1 MIDNIKA
8 LIVDIDGT
16 LVVKGSIIMPQ
27 TRKAIDILQAE
38 GVIMG
43 LATGRLVDDY
53 TRGYAKRWGL
63 DWDFD
68 VLIGANGGHLW
79 DKWHPD
85 EVEMFYPLSEADIKM
100 IMDMVAPLNLNG
112 QIYENSQLIA
122 QRWDNL
128 VAASSLRNMQE
139 VVISPF
145 PDRLY
150 RRPNA
155 KIQFRYE
162 PDDAEHVLG
171 FINALDLPDRI
182 QHVVTYPGIVEF
194 MDRRVDKG
202 VALHR
207 FAEKNNIPIENILT
221 FGDAENDIALV
232 REAGWGVVLAN
243 GSAETKAAG
252 NDVTE
257 YPVTE
262 DGMGRY
268 IFEKF
273 LNPRGIYFE

>member
-252 NDVTE
+252 DDVTQ
-257 YPVTE
+257 YPVFE

>member
-16 LVVKGSIIMPQ
+16 LVVKGGTILPY
-27 TRKAIDILQAE
+27 TRKAIDIMHDS

-43 LATGRLVDDY
+43 LASGRPVDNY
-53 TRGYAKRWGL
+53 TKGYAKRWGL
-63 DWDFD
+63 EWDFD
-68 VLIGANGGHLW
+68 VFIGANGGHLW
-79 DKWHPD
+79 DRWHPD
-85 EVEMFYPLSEADIKM
+85 EVEMFYPLSEKDIKM
-100 IMDMVAPLNLNG
+100 ILDMVKPLDLNG
-112 QIYENSQLIA
+112 QIYENGQLIA
-122 QRWDNL
+122 QRWDNM
-128 VAASSLRNMQE
+128 VAASSLRNKQE

-145 PDRLY
+145 EDRLY

-162 PDDAEHVLG
+162 PEDSERVLG
-171 FINALDLPDRI
+171 FIDQLEMPETI
-182 QHVVTYPGIVEF
+182 QHVVTYPGIIEF

-207 FAEKNNIPIENILT
+207 FAEKNNVPIENILA
-221 FGDAENDIALV
+221 FGDQENDNALV
-232 REAGWGVVLAN
+232 KEAGWGVVLAN
-243 GSAETKAAG
+243 GAEETKALG
-252 NDVTE
+252 DDVTE
-257 YPVTE
+257 YPVSE

-273 LNPRGIYFE
+273 LNPKGIFFE

>member
-182 QHVVTYPGIVEF
+182 QHVVTYPGIIEF

-252 NDVTE
+252 SDVTE

>member
-232 REAGWGVVLAN
+232 REA
-243 GSAETKAAG
+243 ETKAAG